1 MSSVR
6 LVCWHR
12 LVILTAVV
20 LLVLVVGG
28 PSGVVVGGE
37 DRDPYAADPLGLVA
51 HYDLTTQLGTTAD
64 VFEVWFCHVSGGP
77 YGLSQ
82 VPVEAFVPMLAG
94 SVGGYWSYASG
105 GLYEA
110 EFVVGGNVR
119 DPAGGC
125 HAGVREQSAGG
136 SRAAL
141 IVEFNSHYP
150 VGGAGTGTAGRWC
163 SDGRSTWWCEDTYP
177 DNGRDA
183 LVQAGG
189 GPQAVPLPSAVV
201 HEMGHTLGFSHS
213 FTGLLPQNYGLRE
226 YDNPMD
232 IMSGGGSTPYS
243 VGMIAVNRY
252 AAGWIPPEQV
262 HLYAG
267 GTVEM
272 TLRNRGSGMLMLAIP
287 SAHEGMWL
295 SVGARVQESFNA
307 APADGVEIY
316 VVDERSSVCPGQGP
330 CWGTRRS
337 VTPYPTDRTDRLAH
351 VLTPGEQVTWNDV
364 TLTVVSRTGE
374 GFVVE
379 VTDGTRGSG
388 RFTDDDGNTHEA
400 DIEPYRPT
408 GRHRRDAPPTPEASL
423 LPRVAVG
430 YPRAQMAAFLLRAV
444 GQQRPTPTITGSN
457 PFADIPEGKWYTN
470 YAYTI
475 IQMGVDTGED
485 GVWRPNDPLTRLE
498 MAQWL
503 TRMFDHITPAI
514 SPQGLFDD
522 VDQEDWAVVEG
533 LHQADVTKGCSAQ
546 PLLYCPDESVTRAQ
560 MASFIIRALP

>member
-1 MSSVR
+1 MSAVR
-6 LVCWHR
+6 LVSFHR
-12 LVILTAVV
+12 LVILTAAVM
-20 LLVLVVGG
+20 LLSVVGG

-82 VPVEAFVPMLAG
+82 VPVEAFAPVLAR
-94 SVGGYWSYASG
+94 SVGGYWSHASG

-110 EFVVGGNVR
+110 EFVVGGNIR

-125 HAGVREQSAGG
+125 RAGVREQSAGG
-136 SRAAL
+136 SQAAL
-141 IVEFNSHYP
+141 IVEFNSHFP

-213 FTGLLPQNYGLRE
+213 FTGLLPDNYGLRE

-262 HLYAG
+262 HPYAG
-267 GTVEM
+267 GAVDM
-272 TLRNRGSGMLMLAIP
+272 TLRNRGSGVLMLAIP

-307 APADGVEIY
+307 APADGVEIH

-351 VLTPGEQVTWNDV
+351 VLAPGEKVTWNDV
-364 TLTVVSRTGE
+364 TLTVVSRTGD

-388 RFTDDDGNTHEA
+388 RFTDDDGNTHEE
-400 DIEPYRPT
+400 DIE
-408 GRHRRDAPPTPEASL
+408 
-423 LPRVAVG
+423 RVAQRGITVG
-430 YPRAQMAAFLLRAV
+430 CATQPEPLYCPDQPVTRAQMAAFLLRAI
-444 GQQRPTPTITGSN
+444 GQPRPTPTNTGQYS
-457 PFADIPEGKWYTN
+457 DIPESKSYTN
-470 YAYTI
+470 YALQLA
-475 IQMGVDTGED
+475 QMGVDTGQD
-485 GVWRPNDPLTRLE
+485 GLWRPNDPLTRLE

-503 TRMFDHITPAI
+503 TRMFNHITPAT

-522 VDQEDWAVVEG
+522 VDTEHWPVVEG
-533 LHQADVTKGCSAQ
+533 LYQAGVTRGCSAQ
-546 PLLYCPDESVTRAQ
+546 PLLYCPDQSVTRAQ